1 MTTGSPL
8 ITTGPPAL
16 TTGSP
21 PVDKVFA
28 QQLDH
33 VDDFTFNSQVAGVFD
48 DMVSRSVPQY
58 AEIQRMLAE
67 LAAYFATPGSNIYDL
82 GCSTGTT
89 LALVHDSLPVGAKLI
104 GVDNSAEMLNKCRSK
119 LTTLGLADAVELRR
133 ADLDEGVEI
142 HDASVVLLVLTL
154 MFVRPLYREKLMR
167 SICAGL
173 QENGC
178 LLLVEKVLGDGS
190 LFNRLF
196 IERYYAYKRRRGYSE
211 LEIAQKR
218 EALENV
224 LIPYRLSENR
234 DLLLGAGFREV
245 EVFFKWY
252 NFVGIVAVK

>member
-1 MTTGSPL
+1 MATASP
-8 ITTGPPAL
+8 A
-16 TTGSP
+16 
-21 PVDKVFA
+21 VDEVFA
-28 QQLDH
+28 EPIDR
-33 VDDFTFNSQVAGVFD
+33 VGDFTFNEQVAGVFD

-58 AEIQRMLAE
+58 GEIQRMLAE
-67 LAAYFATPGSNIYDL
+67 LAAYFATEGSNIYDL

-89 LALVHDSLPVGAKLI
+89 LALVHGALPVKANLI
-104 GVDNSAEMLNKCRSK
+104 GVDNSAEMLEKCRSK
-119 LTTLGLADAVELRR
+119 LETLGLADAVDLRK
-133 ADLDEGVEI
+133 ADLDHGVDI
-142 HDASVVLLVLTL
+142 RDASVVLLVLTL

-167 SICAGL
+167 SICAGVR
-173 QENGC
+173 ENGC
-178 LLLVEKVLGDGS
+178 LLLVEKVLGDTS

>member
-1 MTTGSPL
+1 MAVASPT
-8 ITTGPPAL
+8 I
-16 TTGSP
+16 
-21 PVDKVFA
+21 DEVFA
-28 QQLDH
+28 EPLNR
-33 VDDFTFNSQVAGVFD
+33 VGDFTFNEQVAGVFD

-58 AEIQRMLAE
+58 VEIQRMLAE
-67 LAAYFATPGSNIYDL
+67 LAAYFATEGSNIYDL

-89 LALVHDSLPVGAKLI
+89 LALVHGALPVKANLI
-104 GVDNSAEMLNKCRSK
+104 GVDNSAEMLEKCRSK
-119 LTTLGLADAVELRR
+119 LETLGLRDAVELRR
-133 ADLDEGVEI
+133 ADLDHGVDI
-142 HDASVVLLVLTL
+142 RDASVVLLVLTL

-167 SICAGL
+167 SICAGVR
-173 QENGC
+173 ENGC
-178 LLLVEKVLGDGS
+178 LLLVEKVLGDTS

>member
-1 MTTGSPL
+1 MAVPSPTL
-8 ITTGPPAL
+8 APSPAVIPPPA
-16 TTGSP
+16 
-21 PVDKVFA
+21 VDEVFA
-28 QQLDH
+28 QPLEH
-33 VDDFTFNSQVAGVFD
+33 VDDFKFNEQVAGVFD

-67 LAAYFATPGSNIYDL
+67 LAAYFATPDSNIYDL

-89 LALVHDSLPVGAKLI
+89 LALVDKALPVNANLI
-104 GVDNSAEMLNKCRSK
+104 GVDNSAEMLDKCRSK
-119 LTTLGLADAVELRR
+119 LATLGLNNRFELRR
-133 ADLDEGVEI
+133 ADLDHGVEI

-154 MFVRPLYREKLMR
+154 MFVRPLYRDRLMR

-196 IERYYAYKRRRGYSE
+196 IEHYHEFKQRNGYSE
-211 LEIAQKR
+211 IEIAKKR

-224 LIPYRLSENR
+224 LLPYRLNENVE
-234 DLLLGAGFREV
+234 LLRHCGFRAV
-245 EVFFKWY
+245 DVFFKWY
-252 NFVGIVAVK
+252 NFAGLLAIK

>member
-1 MTTGSPL
+1 MAVTSPTL
-8 ITTGPPAL
+8 APSPAVTPP
-16 TTGSP
+16 P
-21 PVDKVFA
+21 PVDEVFA
-28 QQLDH
+28 KPIER
-33 VDDFTFNSQVAGVFD
+33 VDDFAFNEEVAGVFD

-67 LAAYFATPGSNIYDL
+67 LAAYFATSGSNIYDL

-89 LALVHDSLPVGAKLI
+89 LALVDKALPVNAKLI
-104 GVDNSAEMLNKCRSK
+104 GIDNSAEMLEKCRSK
-119 LTTLGLADAVELRR
+119 LTTLGLSNPFELRR
-133 ADLDEGVEI
+133 ADLDQGVEI
-142 HDASVVLLVLTL
+142 RDASVVLLVLTL

-167 SICAGL
+167 SICAGV

-211 LEIAQKR
+211 LEISQKR

>member
-1 MTTGSPL
+1 MPVASHSPV
-8 ITTGPPAL
+8 
-16 TTGSP
+16 
-21 PVDKVFA
+21 VDEVFA
-28 QQLDH
+28 EPLDR
-33 VDDFTFNSQVAGVFD
+33 VGDFKFNEQVAGVFD

-58 AEIQRMLAE
+58 AEVQRMLAE
-67 LAAYFATPGSNIYDL
+67 LTAYFATEGSNIYDL

-89 LALVHDSLPVGAKLI
+89 LALVHGALPVKANLI
-104 GVDNSAEMLNKCRSK
+104 GVDNSAEMLEKCRSK
-119 LTTLGLADAVELRR
+119 LDTLGLHDAVELRQ
-133 ADLDEGVEI
+133 ADLDHAVDI
-142 HDASVVLLVLTL
+142 RDASVVLLVLTL
-154 MFVRPLYREKLMR
+154 MFVRPLYREKLMH
-167 SICAGL
+167 SICGGMR
-173 QENGC
+173 ENGC